1 MYKRSKCN
9 PDFLRTI
16 VSVQACE
23 EKDPKPYYLVIY
35 RWTKEG
41 LGPENFVLPQHGNA
55 TRPTTSAYYRKDPKL
70 LAEIDG
76 FLEKGMSTDQVYST
90 IANRKEATV
99 SQTVC
104 GPKMIDNRKLA
115 SKKTVENNKQQDLR
129 SEAEVLVSSLRTVPM
144 FNSVTFNKDQYV
156 SVNLLPNMLNDL
168 YRFCVVGNS
177 ILRID
182 TTFELVDG
190 LWLTDTTYT
199 NEALVDLKGKHPEFP
214 GPSFWHFRKTRES
227 YRRFAGELVIQKP
240 ELLGLKKIGHDLDR
254 AISNGFGDIFQGAK
268 KLHCT
273 QHMQKRDAFKLQS
286 MGCNQKSKMSIMAD
300 IYGSQNAV
308 LFQTGLAD
316 AADEEDFDIKFQSLE
331 SVWKRK
337 VTGFHDRFQ
346 RNRSQQCKDCLV
358 MSSKEAEVLREV
370 SSVTEEL
377 QNWAQDFFNEEVRA
391 VRGLGKY
398 RLALGYDHFLVDPI
412 KWNRWGL
419 ERQAQHISSFRQF
432 IAKSY
437 DSYSKPSSAGHK
449 ASPAG
454 TKRRA
459 ELPEPE
465 LFGDRSADLTPPAKK
480 LTPLRLSKVAGGS
493 EWPVRH
499 VYLLTVHA

>member
-1 MYKRSKCN
+1 MREIPISSAEADDNGAYVSNGSVKQYYTYNASGSSTTHRGENCTWYVKVKDGKSYKRQYVNQNEVYELTRMYKRSKYN

-16 VSVQACE
+16 VSVRACE

-41 LGPENFVLPQHGNA
+41 LGPENFVLPRHGNA

-76 FLEKGMSTDQVYST
+76 FLEKGMSTDRVYST
-90 IANRKEATV
+90 IANRKEDTV

-115 SKKTVENNKQQDLR
+115 SKKTVENNKKQDLR

-156 SVNLLPNMLNDL
+156 SVNSLPNMLNDL

-240 ELLGLKKIGHDLDR
+240 ELLGLKKIGHDLDK

-268 KLHCT
+268 KLYCT
-273 QHMQKRDAFKLQS
+273 QHMQERDAFKLQS
-286 MGCNQKSKMSIMAD
+286 MGCNQK
-300 IYGSQNAV
+300 
-308 LFQTGLAD
+308 
-316 AADEEDFDIKFQSLE
+316 
-331 SVWKRK
+331 
-337 VTGFHDRFQ
+337 
-346 RNRSQQCKDCLV
+346 
-358 MSSKEAEVLREV
+358 
-370 SSVTEEL
+370 
-377 QNWAQDFFNEEVRA
+377 
-391 VRGLGKY
+391 
-398 RLALGYDHFLVDPI
+398 
-412 KWNRWGL
+412 
-419 ERQAQHISSFRQF
+419 
-432 IAKSY
+432 
-437 DSYSKPSSAGHK
+437 
-449 ASPAG
+449 
-454 TKRRA
+454 
-459 ELPEPE
+459 
-465 LFGDRSADLTPPAKK
+465 
-480 LTPLRLSKVAGGS
+480 
-493 EWPVRH
+493 
-499 VYLLTVHA
+499 